1 MQDTQYSPSIISTD
15 ELEAILNEPNVKILD
30 CSVQTGRDDC
40 SRMNFLRNHIKNAIY
55 ADLDNLRDKK

>member
-15 ELEAILNEPNVKILD
+15 ELEAILKEPNVKILD
-30 CSVQTGRDDC
+30 CSVQTGREDC

>member
-30 CSVQTGRDDC
+30 CSVQTGREDC

>member
-30 CSVQTGRDDC
+30 CSVQTGREDC
-40 SRMNFLRNHIKNAIY
+40 SRINFLRNHIKNAIY